1 MDKDITTEELNLVKA
16 VMPKA
21 QYEFTLQLTHGEEGE
36 YFKQKLKDFAE
47 LVKNAPGL
55 YKTEGAEQHPIILRY
70 FHPTGTTSLVCEIG
84 KDGQAYGFQCLN
96 GNWEMAEW
104 GGINLNET
112 KNIPLMEL
120 DYHIPQGMTIER
132 WLYQEQPDVFPQ
144 YAKFNAEF
152 TADKVFN
159 SVMNKSFDSNKI
171 EHDSYDYAKSRF
183 LDGSIS
189 DLKFGEVQKDFYKN
203 TAASELNE
211 ILKESP
217 DQEVARLAALRYFN
231 AWADDGLWKEN
242 NNLYNLY
249 GILGMSYQPKPAELN
264 DFIKNTYNEL
274 HGIVEETKSLNEND
288 TKDIKQNFVLEKL
301 AAAGIEVVTDKAEF
315 EKILNQEKILQKMA
329 EENKV
334 ENLFVSVNDEN
345 LESEIDKL
353 TINDV
358 NVFNKYINISKETP
372 FILKEFG
379 LENYPVN
386 IYKQKL
392 ARALFLEKE
401 KYGER
406 LTHGHKGEFT
416 AKEVKEVFKNIG
428 NPRYIFNSKQDISK
442 PKHFY
447 LIGVYDVFDKQ
458 GNPMMLSFHFD
469 KNRKEVE
476 ANWITAIYGKNLNI
490 LVNDWVRKGF
500 LQYKN
505 DLEIENASEE
515 VVALYMRV
523 SNLQKHLNDIIKQK
537 SDYVNEN
544 DVFFYKQ
551 NNEVYGFAHNSKIY
565 LNPEIM
571 NSDVAV
577 HEYTHL
583 WDSYTKRINPELWQ
597 KGKDIFKNTKF
608 WSDVK
613 ADPNYADIADNDD
626 LLLSEVHAQICGKM
640 ADAILTKIAER
651 DGELTKDTV
660 IDWDNEVWDYMQ
672 KELGFSSSITQSVFN
687 AQNVKEFLSTPMKDL
702 MNGIQ
707 ITKTQYQNEIIE
719 NTSPAQ
725 TPEKNIYEQTIETF
739 SQAMNK
745 MIETLKILPTDENI
759 GRVSN
764 TVLTNNPE
772 LKETLLSIMHQNGC
786 TNAEKTMAFLH
797 TVHQGDFDKLDL
809 HDKKHVINNHTNSY
823 DKDEFSI
830 SD

>member
-1 MDKDITTEELNLVKA
+1 MDKDITTEELELVKA

-21 QYEFTLQLTHGEEGE
+21 QYEYTLQLTHGEEGE

-47 LVKNAPGL
+47 LVKNSPGL
-55 YKTEGAEQHPIILRY
+55 YKTNGAEQHPIILRY

-84 KDGQAYGFQCLN
+84 KDGQAFGFQCLN
-96 GNWEMAEW
+96 DDWEMAEW
-104 GGINLNET
+104 GRIDLNET

-120 DYHIPQGMTIER
+120 DYHIPEGMTIER
-132 WLYQEQPDVFPQ
+132 WLYQEQSEMFPQ
-144 YAKFNAEF
+144 YAKFDAEF
-152 TADKVFN
+152 AANKIFN
-159 SVMNKSFDSNKI
+159 SVMNKAFDSNKI
-171 EHDSYDYAKSRF
+171 EHDAYDYAKSRF

-189 DLKFGEVQKDFYKN
+189 DLKFAEVQKDFYKN

-242 NNLYNLY
+242 GNLYNLY

-264 DFIKNTYNEL
+264 DFIKNTYNDL
-274 HGIVEETKSLNEND
+274 HGIVEEVKSLNEND
-288 TKDIKQNFVLEKL
+288 AKDIKQNFVLEKL
-301 AAAGIEVVTDKAEF
+301 AAAGIEVVTDKDEF
-315 EKILNQEKILQKMA
+315 DRILNQEKILQKMA
-329 EENKV
+329 EENKI
-334 ENLFVSVNDEN
+334 EDLFVSENDEN

-353 TINDV
+353 TIKDV
-358 NVFNKYINISKETP
+358 NVYNKYINISKETP

-416 AKEVKEVFKNIG
+416 DKEVKEVFKNIG

-442 PKHFY
+442 PEHFY

-458 GNPMMLSFHFD
+458 GNPMMLSFHFN

-476 ANWITAIYGKNLNI
+476 ANWITAVYGKSLNI

-523 SNLQKHLNDIIKQK
+523 SNLQKHLNDIVKQK

-551 NNEVYGFAHNSKIY
+551 NNEVYGFTHNSKIY

-571 NSDVAV
+571 NSEVAV

-583 WDSYTKRINPELWQ
+583 WDNYTQRTNPELWQ

-608 WSDVK
+608 WADVK
-613 ADPNYADIADNDD
+613 ADPNYADIAENDD
-626 LLLSEVHAQICGKM
+626 LLSSEVHAQICGKM

-651 DGELTKDTV
+651 DGELTKDTI

-687 AQNVKEFLSTPMKDL
+687 TQDVKEFLSTPMKDL

-707 ITKTQYQNEIIE
+707 ITKTQQQNEIIE

-725 TPEKNIYEQTIETF
+725 KPEKNIYEQTIETF

-809 HDKKHVINNHTNSY
+809 HDKKRVINNHTNSY